1 MSGGLRLESRESL
14 IFGCVSELTLSLDQK
29 TTKPKLIF
37 DAARTRIR
45 TSSLSIS
52 AEEQKFSACSSSAR
66 RLPVSN
72 DTCKKGRCMLR
83 AYPWFISG
91 VAVLTA
97 ITFGWIAAPQ
107 ADAQLIILDEQFSG
121 NAVDTTVFTFS
132 GSGDES
138 FFGRTQLNSP
148 QLPGPFDA
156 PTVADGVLQLELNSY
171 NPFAPGSFFLADE
184 IRTIQRFAPTRDSGF
199 SFETRARFVD
209 DAINPLS
216 PGIIGGAFLFGVD
229 TTSSPLVR
237 DEIDF
242 ELLSNFPQD
251 TILTNVFNDDGFSSA
266 GNAQFANVSGL
277 DLTEFNDFRIDTRLG
292 STQFFVNDQLIRRDT
307 TDLAVDPQDF
317 RLNINAQGPAFSAA
331 FSSLIQPTSDPSQN
345 ETFIFEVDSL
355 VVAEIDAGELP
366 PPPPPRPIVYQGTL
380 LNDEV
385 LEGSISTQST
395 TASLEFAEF
404 YRLFGL
410 EGEEVTITV
419 ERTES
424 DLDSAF
430 LLIEGQF
437 EDLAEFDG
445 FFDFNDPRLLAFAND
460 ELPPATGFGPF
471 GDPSTTITLPLEG
484 TGAYTVVV
492 VNLGSGPNDG
502 GDGRFNFNIR
512 SSGNLVTVPEP
523 SSVIMLTASSL
534 ILLRRRRC
542 VNG

>member
-1 MSGGLRLESRESL
+1 
-14 IFGCVSELTLSLDQK
+14 
-29 TTKPKLIF
+29 
-37 DAARTRIR
+37 
-45 TSSLSIS
+45 
-52 AEEQKFSACSSSAR
+52 
-66 RLPVSN
+66 
-72 DTCKKGRCMLR
+72 MLR
-83 AYPWFISG
+83 AYLWFISG
-91 VAVLTA
+91 VAVLAA
-97 ITFGWIAAPQ
+97 ITFGWIAAPHVN
-107 ADAQLIILDEQFSG
+107 AQSIILDEQFNG
-121 NAVDTTVFTFS
+121 DAVDTTVFTFS

-148 QLPGPFDA
+148 QLPGDFDA
-156 PTVADGVLQLELNSY
+156 PTVTDGVLQLELNSY

-184 IRTIQRFAPTRDSGF
+184 IRTIERFAPTRDSGF

-251 TILTNVFNDDGFSSA
+251 TILTNVFNDDGFTSA
-266 GNAQFANVSGL
+266 GNAQFATVSGL

-292 STQFFVNDQLIRRDT
+292 STQFFVNDQLIRSDT

-317 RLNINAQGPAFSAA
+317 RLNINAQGPEFGAA

-385 LEGSISTQST
+385 LEGSISTQIT
-395 TASLEFAEF
+395 TASLESAEF

-424 DLDSAF
+424 DLDSAL

-437 EDLAEFDG
+437 EDFAEFDG
-445 FFDFNDPRLLAFAND
+445 FFEFNNPSLLAFAND

-484 TGAYTVVV
+484 IGAYTVVV
-492 VNLGSGPNDG
+492 VNVGSGPNDG

-512 SSGNLVTVPEP
+512 SSGNLVAVPEP
-523 SSVIMLTASSL
+523 SSMIMLTASSL

-542 VNG
+542 VIS